1 MDIENPLH
9 VDIIQEIAVKSAT
22 ISNRGC
28 VYDFYECICNALQMA
43 VVFSVVVVIFGGIT
57 LLLIY
62 CWKSQ

>member
-9 VDIIQEIAVKSAT
+9 VDIIQELIVET
-22 ISNRGC
+22 GPISNRSCAYGC
-28 VYDFYECICNALQMA
+28 YEYICDILQIA